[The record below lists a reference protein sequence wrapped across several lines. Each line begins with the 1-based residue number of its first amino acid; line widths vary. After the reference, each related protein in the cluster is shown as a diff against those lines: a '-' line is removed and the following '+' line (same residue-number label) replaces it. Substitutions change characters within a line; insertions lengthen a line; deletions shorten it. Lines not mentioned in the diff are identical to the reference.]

1 MVSTFVLG
9 LFALIEKQLYC
20 SKIIFVTTTLH
31 LCFSSFRR
39 AIFVLRVS
47 QPCISLLCIY
57 FKLQTNLLFLEQ
69 KEAEKQNKLAEI
81 MEKQASM
88 VCTIKPAQ
96 GKSDDN
102 IKKMLVAQYGHA
114 SDEEIFYPF
123 K

>member
-1 MVSTFVLG
+1 M
-9 LFALIEKQLYC
+9 
-20 SKIIFVTTTLH
+20 
-31 LCFSSFRR
+31 
-39 AIFVLRVS
+39 S

-102 IKKMLVAQYGHA
+102 IKKMLVAQYGDA

>member
-1 MVSTFVLG
+1 M
-9 LFALIEKQLYC
+9 
-20 SKIIFVTTTLH
+20 
-31 LCFSSFRR
+31 
-39 AIFVLRVS
+39 S
-47 QPCISLLCIY
+47 QQCISLLCIY

-81 MEKQASM
+81 MEKQASV
-88 VCTIKPAQ
+88 VCAIKPAQ
-96 GKSDDN
+96 EKSDDN